1 MTPAVNP
8 ITLEV
13 VRHAIFAITE
23 EMRVILMRSARAPIL
38 KEAGDLSCVL
48 TDAHGRLIAQG
59 SKDIAIHLG
68 VMAFTVKALLERL
81 DSATLQP
88 GDVYYTNAPDV
99 GGNHLPD
106 VKAIRPIFFDDQL
119 VAFAVNLGHW
129 ADVGGTRAGSYYTQA
144 TEIYQE
150 GLHITPLPVFRA
162 GQVQPLL
169 LELIMANVRNRAE
182 REGDLYAQYACN
194 EVATR
199 RLQEVFTLH
208 GRETVLQ
215 CFAHFLDESD
225 RQMRA
230 AIAALPDGTYY
241 GEDYLDDDGINDKP
255 VTIAGDRA
263 VFDFRDSDPQT
274 AGPLNCTYFMTCS
287 AVYYAMKALVG
298 PDIAPNDGCY
308 RCLEVRAPLGS
319 VTNPQPWAPLVGGN
333 HETTQRIVDAI
344 FQALA
349 PVLPERVVA
358 GGTTTSGVVI
368 ISGTDDA
375 GRRFIFYETHGGGEG
390 AQATRDGASG
400 IRVHMA
406 NTMNTPIEAV
416 EAEYPLRV
424 EAYHLIPDSAG
435 RGTYRGGLGL
445 RRVYRI
451 LAPEAQVTTMTE
463 RNIVPP
469 YGLFGGEPGHPYRAT
484 LNPEGEARRIR
495 GKETVRVQR
504 GDVIEVQG
512 VGGGGY
518 GPPAERDTALEAQ
531 DRLEGY
537 VTFTLGADA
546 AEEQDQ
552 NHGTQRDDH
561 EDTEA
566 IVKG

>member
-1 MTPAVNP
+1 MKQAVHP

-48 TDAHGRLIAQG
+48 TDARGRLIAQG

-68 VMAFTVKALLERL
+68 VMAFTVKAFLERV
-81 DSATLQP
+81 DPATLRP
-88 GDVYYTNAPDV
+88 GDVYYTNAPGV

-106 VKAIRPIFFDDQL
+106 VKAIRPIFCDHQL

-129 ADVGGTRAGSYYTQA
+129 ADVGGTRPGSYYTQA

-150 GLHITPLPVFRA
+150 GLHMTPLPVFRA
-162 GQVQPLL
+162 GKVEPLL
-169 LELIMANVRNRAE
+169 LELILANVRHRAE

-194 EVATR
+194 AVAER
-199 RLQEVFTLH
+199 RLQEVFAQH
-208 GRETVLQ
+208 GRDTVLQ
-215 CFAHFLDESD
+215 CFEHFLDASD
-225 RQMRA
+225 RQMRD

-241 GEDYLDDDGINDKP
+241 GEDYLDDDGINNRP
-255 VTIAGDRA
+255 VKIAVHITIDGDRA
-263 VFDFRDSDPQT
+263 VFDFRDTDPQT

-298 PDIAPNDGCY
+298 PDIPPNDGCY
-308 RCLEVRAPLGS
+308 RCLEVKAPPGS
-319 VTNPQPWAPLVGGN
+319 VTNPEPWAPLVGGN

-358 GGTTTSGVVI
+358 GGTTTSGVII
-368 ISGTDDA
+368 ISGKRHD
-375 GRRFIFYETHGGGEG
+375 GRPFIFYETHGGGEG
-390 AQATRDGASG
+390 GQAARDGANG

-406 NTMNTPIEAV
+406 NTMNTPIEAI

-424 EAYHLIPDSAG
+424 EAYHLIPDSGG
-435 RGTYRGGLGL
+435 RGTHRGGLGL

-451 LAPEAQVTTMTE
+451 LAEEAQVTSMTE

-469 YGLFGGEPGHPYRAT
+469 YGLFGGEPGQPLRLT
-484 LNPEGEARRIR
+484 LNPEGDARRLR
-495 GKETVRVQR
+495 GKETVPVRR
-504 GDVIEVQG
+504 GDVIQVEG

-518 GPPAERDTALEAQ
+518 GPPARRAAALQAW

-537 VTFTLGADA
+537 VTAPEVEGA
-546 AEEQDQ
+546 
-552 NHGTQRDDH
+552 
-561 EDTEA
+561 
-566 IVKG
+566 

>member
-1 MTPAVNP
+1 MRQTVNP

-13 VRHAIFAITE
+13 VRHAIFSITE

-48 TDAHGRLIAQG
+48 TDAQGRLIAQG

-68 VMAFTVKALLERL
+68 VMAFTVKAFLERV
-81 DSATLQP
+81 DPATLQP
-88 GDVYYTNAPDV
+88 GDVYYTNAPGV

-106 VKAIRPIFFDDQL
+106 VKAIRPIFFEGQL
-119 VAFAVNLGHW
+119 VTFAVNLAHW
-129 ADVGGTRAGSYYTQA
+129 ADIGGARLGSYYTQA

-162 GQVQPLL
+162 GKVDPLL
-169 LELIMANVRNRAE
+169 LELIMANVRNRPE

-194 EVATR
+194 DVASR
-199 RLQEVFTLH
+199 RLQEVFSLH
-208 GRETVLQ
+208 GRETVRQ
-215 CFAHFLDESD
+215 CFGHFLNESD

-230 AIAALPDGTYY
+230 AIAVLPDGTYY
-241 GEDYLDDDGINDKP
+241 GEDYLDDDGIHDKP
-255 VTIAGDRA
+255 VKIAVRITIDGDRA
-263 VFDFRDSDPQT
+263 VFDFHDSDAQT

-298 PDIAPNDGCY
+298 PDIPPNDGCY
-308 RCLEVRAPLGS
+308 RCLEVQAPLGS
-319 VTNPQPWAPLVGGN
+319 VTNPEPSAPLVGGN

-349 PVLPERVVA
+349 PILPERVVA

-368 ISGTDDA
+368 ISGTRDD

-390 AQATRDGASG
+390 AQAMRDGTNG

-406 NTMNTPIEAV
+406 NTMNTPIEAI

-424 EAYHLIPDSAG
+424 EAYHLIPNSGG

-451 LAPEAQVTTMTE
+451 LAPEAQATTMTE

-469 YGLFGGEPGHPYRAT
+469 YGLFGGEPGRPFRVT
-484 LNPEGEARRIR
+484 LNPAGEARRVR
-495 GKETVRVQR
+495 GKETVHVQP
-504 GDVIEVQG
+504 DDIIEVEG

-518 GPPAERDTALEAQ
+518 GLPAERTATLQEW
-531 DRLEGY
+531 DRREGY
-537 VTFTLGADA
+537 VK
-546 AEEQDQ
+546 E
-552 NHGTQRDDH
+552 
-561 EDTEA
+561 
-566 IVKG
+566 

>member
-1 MTPAVNP
+1 MVNP

-13 VRHAIFAITE
+13 VRHAIFSITE
-23 EMRVILMRSARAPIL
+23 EMRLILMRSARAPIL

-48 TDAHGRLIAQG
+48 TDAQGRLIAQG

-68 VMAFTVKALLERL
+68 VMAFTVKAFIERVGT
-81 DSATLQP
+81 ATLCP
-88 GDVYYTNAPDV
+88 GDVYYTNAPGV

-106 VKAIRPIFFDDQL
+106 VKAIRPIFFDEQL

-129 ADVGGTRAGSYYTQA
+129 ADIGGTRAGSYYTQA

-162 GQVQPLL
+162 GKVEPLL
-169 LELIMANVRNRAE
+169 LDLIMANVRNRAE

-194 EVATR
+194 EVAHR

-208 GRETVLQ
+208 GRDTVLQ
-215 CFAHFLDESD
+215 CFAQFLDESE

-241 GEDYLDDDGINDKP
+241 GEDYLDDDGIIDKP
-255 VTIAGDRA
+255 VKIAVHITIDGDRA

-274 AGPLNCTYFMTCS
+274 AGPLNSTYFMTCS

-298 PDIAPNDGCY
+298 PDIPPNDGCY
-308 RCLEVRAPLGS
+308 RCLEVKAPLGS
-319 VTNPQPWAPLVGGN
+319 VTNPEPWAPLVGGN

-349 PVLPERVVA
+349 PVLPEQVVA
-358 GGTTTSGVVI
+358 GGTTTSGVLI
-368 ISGTDDA
+368 ISGKRDD
-375 GRRFIFYETHGGGEG
+375 GRPFIFYETHGGGEG
-390 AQATRDGASG
+390 AQAMRDGASG
-400 IRVHMA
+400 MRVHMA
-406 NTMNTPIEAV
+406 NTMNTPVEAV
-416 EAEYPLRV
+416 EAEYPLQV
-424 EAYHLIPDSAG
+424 EAYHLIPDSGG
-435 RGTYRGGLGL
+435 RGTHRGGLAL

-451 LAPEAQVTTMTE
+451 LAREAQVTSMTE

-469 YGLFGGEPGHPYRAT
+469 YGLFGGEPGRPFRIT
-484 LNPEGEARRIR
+484 LNPQAEARRMR
-495 GKETVRVQR
+495 GKETIQVLQ
-504 GDVIEVQG
+504 GDVIEVSG

-518 GPPAERDTALEAQ
+518 GPPAGRDPALQ
-531 DRLEGY
+531 TLDRLEGY
-537 VTFTLGADA
+537 VTA
-546 AEEQDQ
+546 AGNAPDGGIPPALS
-552 NHGTQRDDH
+552 GTGQ
-561 EDTEA
+561 
-566 IVKG
+566 

>member
-1 MTPAVNP
+1 MRQTVNP

-13 VRHAIFAITE
+13 VRHAIFSITE

-48 TDAHGRLIAQG
+48 TDAQGRLIAQG

-68 VMAFTVKALLERL
+68 VMAFTVKAFLERV
-81 DSATLQP
+81 DPATLQP
-88 GDVYYTNAPDV
+88 GDVYYTNAPGV

-106 VKAIRPIFFDDQL
+106 VKAIRPIFFEGQL
-119 VAFAVNLGHW
+119 VAFAVNLAHW
-129 ADVGGTRAGSYYTQA
+129 ADIGGARPGSYYTQA

-162 GQVQPLL
+162 GEVDSLL
-169 LELIMANVRNRAE
+169 LELIMANVRNRPE

-194 EVATR
+194 DVASR
-199 RLQEVFTLH
+199 RLQEVFALH
-208 GRETVLQ
+208 GRETVRQ
-215 CFAHFLDESD
+215 CFAHFLNESD
-225 RQMRA
+225 RQMRT
-230 AIAALPDGTYY
+230 AIAELPDGTYY
-241 GEDYLDDDGINDKP
+241 GEDYLDDDGIHDRP
-255 VTIAGDRA
+255 VKIAVRITIDGDRA
-263 VFDFRDSDPQT
+263 VFDFRDSDAQT

-298 PDIAPNDGCY
+298 PDIPPNDGCY
-308 RCLEVRAPLGS
+308 RCLEVQAPLGS
-319 VTNPQPWAPLVGGN
+319 VTNPKPSAPLVGGN

-349 PVLPERVVA
+349 PILPDRVVA

-368 ISGTDDA
+368 ISGTRDD
-375 GRRFIFYETHGGGEG
+375 GRRFIYYETHGGGEG
-390 AQATRDGASG
+390 AQATRDGTNG

-406 NTMNTPIEAV
+406 NTMNTPIEAI

-424 EAYHLIPDSAG
+424 EAYHLIPNSGG

-451 LAPEAQVTTMTE
+451 LAPEAQATTMTE

-469 YGLFGGEPGHPYRAT
+469 YGLFGGEPGRPFRVT
-484 LNPEGEARRIR
+484 INPAGETRRVR
-495 GKETVRVQR
+495 GKETVHVQP
-504 GDVIEVQG
+504 DDIIEVEG

-518 GPPAERDTALEAQ
+518 GLPAERAAALQEW
-531 DRLEGY
+531 DRREGY
-537 VTFTLGADA
+537 VR
-546 AEEQDQ
+546 E
-552 NHGTQRDDH
+552 
-561 EDTEA
+561 
-566 IVKG
+566 